1 MKRLEERSNSNPLDC
16 LIIGGGPAGLA
27 AGIYLGR
34 YLRSAVIVDGDESR
48 ASLIPESH
56 NYPGFMG
63 IGGRE
68 LLDQL
73 RCQTRQFGVP
83 IRRGEI
89 TGLQRASNGS
99 FSALCNG
106 AAISARY
113 VILATGLV
121 DRTPDVERSSDTWQS
136 DTIRYCPI
144 CDGYES
150 RDKRIG
156 VIGALDAAGHKARFL
171 RTYSPDVTVFATD
184 NGNENEVLSL
194 NDSGISVLEAPVNIR
209 AHRHGVT
216 ASMPDGTEHVLD
228 VLYPAMGCTVR
239 SELATSLGAACG
251 DGGTLKVD
259 DHQQTTVRGLYA
271 AGDVVTDL
279 HQLSVATGHA
289 AIAAAHIHKTLPEN
303 LRARLPH
310 INRPM
315 EVEWSEDAPERYKKV
330 RNKKR
335 RRDQGRHPRSELS

>member
-1 MKRLEERSNSNPLDC
+1 MSRGAPT
-16 LIIGGGPAGLA
+16 
-27 AGIYLGR
+27 LGSR
-34 YLRSAVIVDGDESR
+34 TQSAI
-48 ASLIPESH
+48 
-56 NYPGFMG
+56 
-63 IGGRE
+63 
-68 LLDQL
+68 
-73 RCQTRQFGVP
+73 
-83 IRRGEI
+83 
-89 TGLQRASNGS
+89 
-99 FSALCNG
+99 
-106 AAISARY
+106 ARF
-113 VILATGLV
+113 AT
-121 DRTPDVERSSDTWQS
+121 
-136 DTIRYCPI
+136 
-144 CDGYES
+144 GYES

-194 NDSGISVLEAPVNIR
+194 NDSGISVLEAPVKIR
-209 AHRHGVT
+209 AHRNGVT

-289 AIAAAHIHKTLPEN
+289 AIAAAHIHKTLPET
-303 LRARLPH
+303 LRAHLPH
-310 INRPM
+310 INRH
-315 EVEWSEDAPERYKKV
+315 EWRSNGLKMLPRGTRRFATRKDGVIKV
-330 RNKKR
+330 VIQDRNY
-335 RRDQGRHPRSELS
+335 RDKVATVAMR

>member
-1 MKRLEERSNSNPLDC
+1 M
-16 LIIGGGPAGLA
+16 
-27 AGIYLGR
+27 
-34 YLRSAVIVDGDESR
+34 
-48 ASLIPESH
+48 
-56 NYPGFMG
+56 
-63 IGGRE
+63 
-68 LLDQL
+68 
-73 RCQTRQFGVP
+73 P

-89 TGLQRASNGS
+89 TGLRKEMDET
-99 FSALCNG
+99 FSAICNG
-106 AAISARY
+106 TVVSARY

-121 DRTPDVERSSDTWQS
+121 DKTPRIERSPNTWQS

-156 VIGALDAAGHKARFL
+156 VIGALDAAGTKARFL

-184 NGNENEVLSL
+184 DGNETEVLSL
-194 NDSGISVLEAPVNIR
+194 NDRGISVLEAPMAIR
-209 AHRHGVT
+209 AHPHGVT

-228 VLYPAMGCTVR
+228 VLYPAMGCRVR

-251 DGGTLKVD
+251 DGGTLEVD

-289 AIAAAHIHKTLPEN
+289 AIAAAHIHKMLPEN
-303 LRARLPH
+303 PRARLPH
-310 INRPM
+310 IVRQA
-315 EVEWSEDAPERYKKV
+315 EVEVAT
-330 RNKKR
+330 
-335 RRDQGRHPRSELS
+335 RDPKPG

>member
-1 MKRLEERSNSNPLDC
+1 MKSLEEHANLKSLDC

-34 YLRSAVIVDGDESR
+34 YLRSAAIVDGDESR
-48 ASLIPESH
+48 ALLIPESH

-68 LLDQL
+68 LLDRL
-73 RCQTRQFGVP
+73 RCQTRQFGVE
-83 IRRGEI
+83 IRRGEV
-89 TGLQRASNGS
+89 TSLRKEPDGT
-99 FSALCNG
+99 FSALCQG
-106 AAISARY
+106 TAISARY

-121 DRTPDVERSSDTWQS
+121 DKAPGIEKSPGAWQS

-171 RTYSPDVTVFATD
+171 RTYSADVTVFATD
-184 NGNENEVLSL
+184 DGNENEVRSL
-194 NDSGISVLEAPVNIR
+194 NDSGIAVLEAPVNIR
-209 AHRHGVT
+209 TQRNGVT
-216 ASMPDGTEHVLD
+216 ASMPDGTEHTLD

-259 DHQQTTVRGLYA
+259 NHQQTTVRGLYA
-271 AGDVVTDL
+271 VGDVVTDL

-289 AIAAAHIHKTLPEN
+289 AIAAAHIHKMLPEN
-303 LRARLPH
+303 PRAHLSH
-310 INRPM
+310 IRQV
-315 EVEWSEDAPERYKKV
+315 EVEVA
-330 RNKKR
+330 
-335 RRDQGRHPRSELS
+335 